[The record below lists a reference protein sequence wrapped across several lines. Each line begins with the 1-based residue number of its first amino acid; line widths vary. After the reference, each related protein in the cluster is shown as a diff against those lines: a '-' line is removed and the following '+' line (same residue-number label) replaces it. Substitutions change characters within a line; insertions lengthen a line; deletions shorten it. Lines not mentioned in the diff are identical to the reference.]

1 MKELFSFI
9 LGLLLFFCP
18 IAVQA
23 EDVEPMPK
31 EELVEAPIPM
41 SEDALNYLL
50 SEDIYQGTLSWQ
62 GNKVSTKFNYD
73 KPKKK

>member
-23 EDVEPMPK
+23 EDVEPMSQ
-31 EELVEAPIPM
+31 EEIAEAP
-41 SEDALNYLL
+41 SDDALRYLL
-50 SEDIYQGTLSWQ
+50 NEDQYQGTLSWQ
-62 GNKVSTKFNYD
+62 GNRASTKFNYD
-73 KPKKK
+73 KPNKK